1 MVIALRPTADGPRWH
16 FGAGRYANVHLE
28 LKQGDRVVWEF
39 DGSAS
44 RASGYFSQHEIDVQP
59 LIPDVKAAP

>member
-1 MVIALRPTADGPRWH
+1 
-16 FGAGRYANVHLE
+16 LE

-44 RASGYFSQHEIDVQP
+44 RASGYFSQHDIDVQP